1 MANNVMTVL
10 EAHVAEERWA
20 DLERAFASRAGQR
33 PAPLHTSYL
42 VQSADDPTIWRLVG
56 VWRSREELE
65 QYRQSVEATGGMQ
78 MFRSA
83 GAEPSMSLY
92 EVKGS

>member
-1 MANNVMTVL
+1 MASKVMTVL

-20 DLERAFASRAGQR
+20 DLEQVFASRAGQR
-33 PAPLHTSYL
+33 PAPLETSYL

-65 QYRQSVEATGGMQ
+65 QYRQSVGVVGGVQ
-78 MFRSA
+78 MLRSV
-83 GAEPSMSLY
+83 GAEPSLSLY
-92 EVKGS
+92 EIKDS

>member
-1 MANNVMTVL
+1 MANKVMTVL

-20 DLERAFASRAGQR
+20 DLERAVAEGAGRR
-33 PAPLHTSYL
+33 PASLETSYL

-65 QYRQSVEATGGMQ
+65 QYRQSVEVVGGVQ
-78 MFRSA
+78 MLRSV
-83 GAEPSMSLY
+83 GAEPSLQMY
-92 EVKGS
+92 EVKGP